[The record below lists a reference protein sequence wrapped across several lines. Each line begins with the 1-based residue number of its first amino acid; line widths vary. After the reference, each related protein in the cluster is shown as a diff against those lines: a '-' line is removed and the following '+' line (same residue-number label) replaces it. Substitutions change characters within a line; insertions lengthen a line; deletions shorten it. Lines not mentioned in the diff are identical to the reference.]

1 MKARDGAGLLFCPS
15 RLRSPQTLESLRVSD
30 TPTTIPFAM
39 GRGNPRVSFRLD
51 EGDLAVLKQAAAS
64 VPVSELI
71 RQKLTGRGPLA
82 GIPWECLKLDAELAE
97 LDRKARFEIL
107 RQPEFLSLL
116 RTPPEQISEW
126 GRELSAAKAVRREHG
141 VQAFEK
147 AQRTI
152 RELEPVLARLR
163 DLERKAANL
172 IPSKA
177 AELKRAAGLGAV
189 ADVPGG
195 SLQRSIEKLING
207 LNELDA
213 LESRYRFVR
222 DEPEIAAQLKA
233 AEERVEAAKADVEA
247 LVSRYQTALAERE
260 KLREEKEAVERAQ
273 REHARQSLRPCAE
286 ELFHTAKELEKAL
299 DELRREFLAH
309 PGIQKVDLLAQR
321 LWELRGEFS
330 AKVSQAG
337 ELERSLVPR
346 PSKAVKEMLKVLQ
359 TRHPE
364 GPSDF
369 NANAM
374 AMLRWIVNAVVRLD
388 EDGIPTITP
397 LPPTIPVK
405 GPQLPDRKRG

>member
-1 MKARDGAGLLFCPS
+1 MVAQRG
-15 RLRSPQTLESLRVSD
+15 SPKL
-30 TPTTIPFAM
+30 
-39 GRGNPRVSFRLD
+39 SFRLNED
-51 EGDLAVLKQAAAS
+51 DVAVLRAAAAS

-71 RQKLTGRGPLA
+71 RQRLTGRGPLA
-82 GIPWECLKLDAELAE
+82 GIPWEALKLDQELTE
-97 LDRKARFEIL
+97 IDRRARFEVL
-107 RQPEFLSLL
+107 RQPEFLQLL
-116 RTPPEQISEW
+116 RTSEE
-126 GRELSAAKAVRREHG
+126 ELAEWERQLAAAKRVTRDDGVRD
-141 VQAFEK
+141 FEK
-147 AQRTI
+147 AQKTI
-152 RELEPVLARLR
+152 RELEPIVKNLR
-163 DLERKAANL
+163 TLEAKAGPL
-172 IPSKA
+172 IQAKA
-177 AELKRAAGLGAV
+177 AELKKAAGLGAV

-299 DELRREFLAH
+299 DELRRDFLAH
-309 PGIQKVDLLAQR
+309 PGIQKVDLLAQK
-321 LWELRGEFS
+321 LWELRREFS
-330 AKVSQAG
+330 TKLHQAG
-337 ELERSLVPR
+337 EVERGLVPR
-346 PSKAVKEMLKVLQ
+346 PSKAVQEMLKVL
-359 TRHPE
+359 RARYSE
-364 GPSDF
+364 GPSEF

-374 AMLRWIVNAVVRLD
+374 AMLKWIVNAVVRLD

-397 LPPTIPVK
+397 LPPTIKVE
-405 GPQLPDRKRG
+405 GPRIPTRRG